1 MMLDARYSERG
12 KLLSLCYWSFGLME
26 EGDGNGRRKLAYKE
40 IVKYTLANSVILDRE
55 LWRISH
61 SSSHNF
67 RNMRNLTSMQSA
79 VKEVNK

>member
-1 MMLDARYSERG
+1 
-12 KLLSLCYWSFGLME
+12 ME

-67 RNMRNLTSMQSA
+67 RNMRNFTSMQSA